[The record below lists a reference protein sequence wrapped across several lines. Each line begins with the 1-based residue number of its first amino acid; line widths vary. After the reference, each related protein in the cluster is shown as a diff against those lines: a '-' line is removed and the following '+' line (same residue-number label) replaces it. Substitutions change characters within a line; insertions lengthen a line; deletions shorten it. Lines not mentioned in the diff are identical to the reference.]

1 VDNIRILEVYKNYFW
16 DFYAKLPQQVRE
28 KFDYVFNIMVT
39 VEKVPIKFFKHLED
53 GIYEIR
59 IERDSNIYRIFSFFD
74 EGRLVILLH
83 GVQKK
88 RQKTARKEIE
98 KAKKLRQDYYNEK
111 RKTKNDQ

>member
-1 VDNIRILEVYKNYFW
+1 MI
-16 DFYAKLPQQVRE
+16 
-28 KFDYVFNIMVT
+28 T
-39 VEKVPIKFFKHLED
+39 VEKIPIKFFKHLED

-74 EGRLVILLH
+74 EGKLVILLH

-88 RQKTARKEIE
+88 SQKIPRKEIE

-111 RKTKNDQ
+111 GKTKNDQ